1 MKMILKLANAVKH
14 HGWLVLIAIFYP
26 VYWSQDIDFHN
37 HGYDTISLS
46 KVNTAYDRYR
56 YSL

>member
-1 MKMILKLANAVKH
+1 MILKLANAVKH

-26 VYWSQDIDFHN
+26 VYWSQDIDYHN
-37 HGYDTISLS
+37 CGYDTISLF